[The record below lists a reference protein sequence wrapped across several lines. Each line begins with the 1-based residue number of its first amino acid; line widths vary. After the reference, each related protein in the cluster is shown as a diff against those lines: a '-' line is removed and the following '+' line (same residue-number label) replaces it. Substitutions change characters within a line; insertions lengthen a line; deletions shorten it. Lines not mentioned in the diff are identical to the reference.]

1 MTTSHLTALA
11 MAHKRANDEYT
22 GGEAPYGWRVAADGS
37 ALEPHAG
44 EQEAISIAR
53 ELRAA
58 GLSLRK
64 VGAALAA
71 RGVLP
76 RTGKAWHP
84 EKVKRLCAAKVAA

>member
-22 GGEAPYGWRVAADGS
+22 GGEAPYGWRVAADGV

-44 EQEAISIAR
+44 EQEAISMAR
-53 ELRAA
+53 DLRAK

-64 VGAALAA
+64 VGAALEA
-71 RGVLP
+71 RGILP
-76 RTGKAWHP
+76 RTGKGWHAAS
-84 EKVKRLCAAKVAA
+84 VKRLCAAKVAA